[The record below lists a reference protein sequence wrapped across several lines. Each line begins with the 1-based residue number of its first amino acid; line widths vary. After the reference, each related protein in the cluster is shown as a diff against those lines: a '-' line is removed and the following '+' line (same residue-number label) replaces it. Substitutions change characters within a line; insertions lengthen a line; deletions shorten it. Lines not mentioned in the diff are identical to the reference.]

1 MNVLYKTQTK
11 SELRAEMDKQLKKFL
26 KAGGSIEI
34 VKSRKAPK
42 QKMTCK
48 NSRGFTTGTSGFA
61 TGMPS
66 KTTFSL

>member
-1 MNVLYKTQTK
+1 MMNVLYKTKSK
-11 SELRAEMDKQLKKFL
+11 SELRAESEKLMKKFL

-48 NSRGFTTGTSGFA
+48 NSRGFVSGTSGFA
-61 TGMPS
+61 AGYPT
-66 KTTFSL
+66 KTL

>member
-1 MNVLYKTQTK
+1 MNVLYKSKSK
-11 SELRAEMDKQLKKFL
+11 SELRAESEKLLKKFL

-61 TGMPS
+61 VGYPS
-66 KTTFSL
+66 KSL